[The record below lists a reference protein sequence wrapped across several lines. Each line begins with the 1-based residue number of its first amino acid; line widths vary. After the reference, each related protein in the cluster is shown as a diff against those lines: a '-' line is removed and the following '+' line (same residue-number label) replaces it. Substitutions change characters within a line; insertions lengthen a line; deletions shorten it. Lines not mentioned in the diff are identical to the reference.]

1 MSGPAPLA
9 TVVIGCGDIAVSQHL
24 PALARDP
31 RFAVVAVADPERERA
46 AAAATRF
53 SIERVL
59 ASADD
64 ALALLPDVAIVA
76 TPPHVTPKLAGVA
89 LEAGA
94 HVLCEKPL
102 AVSLAAADRLVER
115 AAASGRVLQVGFKN
129 RFSPLVEALREL
141 VVGGR
146 LGRPIVVRIG
156 SFDETYRPNDTLH
169 TKRIR
174 GFLEH
179 GPPVVHD
186 GAHAADLLG
195 WLLGPPDRV
204 TASALRSDPA
214 FPAPNYHAAAIEYA
228 DGSLAKLEVG
238 WWFPHLWDGE
248 LQVYG
253 PGGAADLSRPHGL
266 LRFHD
271 GEREEHVRCDEDWQT
286 ICFRRQLDAFAEAID
301 TGVQRGA
308 DAAAGRDALALTLA
322 VAEAAEMGRPVE
334 FGARAR

>member
-1 MSGPAPLA
+1 MLKGAIVGFGFISGKGHYPAYL
-9 TVVIGCGDIAVSQHL
+9 Q
-24 PALARDP
+24 RDD
-31 RFAVVAVADPERERA
+31 VEIVAVADLCPARLESARA
-46 AAAATRF
+46 AAPKARLYPTWQELLDQ
-53 SIERVL
+53 ERGLDFVDISTPPD
-59 ASADD
+59 AHAEI
-64 ALALLPDVAIVA
+64 ALAA
-76 TPPHVTPKLAGVA
+76 LAR
-89 LEAGA
+89 GA

-102 AVSLAAADRLVER
+102 AVSLAAADALVDR
-115 AAASGRVLQVGFKN
+115 AAASNRLLQVGFKN

-146 LGRPIVVRIG
+146 IGRPLVVRIG
-156 SFDETYRPNDTLH
+156 SFDEAYQAGDTLH
-169 TKRIR
+169 TDRIR
-174 GFLEH
+174 SFLEH

-195 WLLGPPDRV
+195 WLLGPPERV
-204 TASALRSDPA
+204 TATALRSDPS
-214 FPAPNYHAAAIEYA
+214 FPAPNYHAALIEYA

-253 PGGAADLSRPHGL
+253 ARGAADLSRPRGV

-271 GEREEHVRCDEDWQT
+271 GTHEERVRCDEDWQT
-286 ICFRRQLDAFAEAID
+286 ICFRRQLDAFVEAIE

-322 VAEAAEMGRPVE
+322 VADAAETAGE
-334 FGARAR
+334 LA